1 MITGVSYAGK
11 PLDNTAMY
19 ITKKVEHLVKNL
31 DGVVGCK
38 VFVEDTVSVPDE
50 LRRGNEFVFTQTPQR
65 DYALFV
71 QQMDRE
77 RASINRSRKYTKT
90 EGGYTIGENV
100 SIGEGSFIEPNAFI
114 DHDVIIGSNAYI
126 KSGAIIRNAIIGDN
140 IIVCENCTIGSDGFT
155 MAEDELGNKIR
166 IPTLGKVIIK
176 NNVEIS
182 ALSNISCGSAG
193 NTIIGD
199 NVKIDSLVHIGH
211 DVYLGKNVEITAG
224 VIVAGFVVVED
235 GAYVGINA
243 TIRNRRDIGRN
254 AFIGM
259 GAVVTKN
266 VESDVTVV
274 GNPAKLFS
282 KE

>member
-38 VFVEDTVSVPDE
+38 VFVEDTVCVPDE

-71 QQMDRE
+71 QQMDKE

-100 SIGEGSFIEPNAFI
+100 SIGKGSFIEPNAFI

-140 IIVCENCTIGSDGFT
+140 IIISENCTIGSDGFT

-166 IPTLGKVIIK
+166 IPTLGRVIIK

-211 DVYLGKNVEITAG
+211 DVYLGRNVEITAG
-224 VIVAGFVVVED
+224 VIVAGFVVIED